1 MKHTSICLAALVI
14 AGCTTKTAEAPAK
27 KSAPSLGSSVS
38 HSAADASDREKPA
51 AGTLKES
58 VEYYDGTTPRK
69 LWLSEELIAEFEP
82 SDAGRDGI
90 LRADPAAREVEQPQA
105 SVRIWRLA
113 GAQRGEVFA
122 KSVGG
127 SALRLSPVLHD
138 GPSPGL
144 PMHALPGGV
153 VVTFPPGWD
162 RAHIDTWLTAR
173 SLHVQGDA
181 VVAEANMFL
190 VATAPGLEAL
200 KIASELRET
209 GELADV
215 APNLWRQNAT
225 R

>member
-1 MKHTSICLAALVI
+1 MKHTTICLVALAL
-14 AGCTTKTAEAPAK
+14 AGCTTKASESPAK
-27 KSAPSLGSSVS
+27 KSAPSLGSSAS
-38 HSAADASDREKPA
+38 RSAADAPDKEKPA

-58 VEYYDGTTPRK
+58 VEYFDGSTPRK
-69 LWLSEELIAEFEP
+69 LWLSEELIAEFDP

-113 GAQRGEVFA
+113 GAQRGDAFA
-122 KSVGG
+122 KSVG
-127 SALRLSPVLHD
+127 STSLRLSPVLHD
-138 GPSPGL
+138 GPSPAL

-153 VVTFPPGWD
+153 VVTFPSAWD
-162 RAHIDTWLTAR
+162 RTHIDTWLASR
-173 SLHVQGDA
+173 GLHVQGDA
-181 VVAEANMFL
+181 VVAEANMYL

-200 KIASELRET
+200 KVARELRET
-209 GELADV
+209 GELVDV